1 MINNRHGKETPTTGS
16 QIIVEQPV
24 KVLLVD
30 DRPDKLI
37 ALESILAD
45 PAIELVLAHS
55 GKEALRLVL
64 AHDFAVILLDVSMP
78 IMDGFETAS
87 LIRQRKSSEHTPIIF
102 ITAYSDTEMPASR
115 GYSLGAVDYIFAP
128 VNPDILRAKVS
139 VFIELFKKA
148 REAQRQGEWLRKLAE
163 RRASTLEVRLDN
175 LLNRL
180 NVGVFNA
187 TSDGVLISAN
197 PAFFQ
202 LFGINPA
209 IDPATFN
216 LARLYPQEADHEQ
229 LIALLKSEGQV
240 QDYHVRQRNLDG
252 TLMWVSL
259 SNVLVTDVKGNQH
272 IDGLVEDITARK
284 MAEAALMAK
293 MEELARSNAELEEF
307 AYVASH
313 DLQEPLRM
321 VSSYSSLLAGRYAQS
336 LDEKGQS
343 YLGQL
348 IGGASRMQDL
358 IRDILAF
365 AKIGKLPNHALVDCN
380 EVIEKTLF
388 NLKEIIADSGAIITR
403 DQLPTLIAEPVLLG
417 QVFQNLIGNAIKFRH
432 KERPATVHI
441 SVERS
446 GAFWSFAVTDNGIGI
461 PPQFYEKIFGVFQ
474 RLHSSDD
481 YAGTGIGLAICRKAI
496 QKHGGTITVNSV
508 PEGGSVFRFLLSGN
522 EPDQSLIT
530 KSA

>member
-1 MINNRHGKETPTTGS
+1 MKNAHENETPTSGNQAVS
-16 QIIVEQPV
+16 DQPV

-37 ALESILAD
+37 ALESILAG
-45 PAIELVLAHS
+45 PALELVLAHS

-64 AHDFAVILLDVSMP
+64 AHEFAVILLDVSMP

-102 ITAYSDTEMPASR
+102 ITAYSDSEMPASR

-128 VNPDILRAKVS
+128 VVPEILRAKVS
-139 VFIELFKKA
+139 VFIDLFKKA
-148 REAQRQGEWLRKLAE
+148 REAQRQGEWLKNQAE
-163 RRASTLEVRLDN
+163 RRASSLEIRLDD

-180 NVGVFNA
+180 NVGVFSA

-197 PAFFQ
+197 PAFFR

-216 LARLYPQEADHEQ
+216 LARLYAQEADRAQ
-229 LIALLKSEGQV
+229 LLALLEREGQV
-240 QDYHVRQRNLDG
+240 QDYPVRQRHLDG
-252 TLMWVSL
+252 TIIWVSL
-259 SNVLVTDVKGNQH
+259 SKVLVTDAKGVQH
-272 IDGLVEDITARK
+272 IDGLVEDITDRK
-284 MAEAALMAK
+284 MAEVTLMAK

-321 VSSYSSLLAGRYAQS
+321 VSSYSSLLAGQYAQH
-336 LDEKGQS
+336 LDEKGLAF
-343 YLGQL
+343 LGQL
-348 IGGASRMQDL
+348 VGGASRMQDL

-380 EVIEKTLF
+380 EVIEKALF
-388 NLKEIIADSGAIITR
+388 NLKDIIADSGATVTR
-403 DQLPTLIAEPVLLG
+403 DQLPKLIGEPVLLG
-417 QVFQNLIGNAIKFRH
+417 QVFQNLIGNAIKFRN
-432 KERPATVHI
+432 KERPATVNI

-446 GAFWSFAVTDNGIGI
+446 GAFWSFAITDNGIGI
-461 PPQFYEKIFGVFQ
+461 QPQFYEKIFSVFQ
-474 RLHSSDD
+474 RLHSSDE

-496 QKHGGTITVNSV
+496 EKHGGTITVNSV
-508 PEGGSVFRFLLSGN
+508 PGSGSVFRFLLSGN
-522 EPDQSLIT
+522 EPDHSLIA
-530 KSA
+530 KSV

>member
-1 MINNRHGKETPTTGS
+1 MKNSHGNETPTSGNQVVS
-16 QIIVEQPV
+16 DQPV

-37 ALESILAD
+37 ALQSILAG
-45 PAIELVLAHS
+45 PALELVLANS

-102 ITAYSDTEMPASR
+102 ITAYSDSEMPASR

-128 VNPDILRAKVS
+128 VDPDILRAKVS
-139 VFIELFKKA
+139 VFIDLFKKS
-148 REAQRQGEWLRKLAE
+148 QKIQYQSEWLRKQAE
-163 RRASTLEVRLDN
+163 RRASSLEIRLDD

-180 NVGVFNA
+180 NVGVFSA
-187 TSDGVLISAN
+187 TSDWVLISAN
-197 PAFFQ
+197 PAFFR

-209 IDPATFN
+209 IAPETFN
-216 LARLYPQEADHEQ
+216 LAKLYSQEEDRVNLMARLE
-229 LIALLKSEGQV
+229 SEGQV
-240 QDYHVRQRNLDG
+240 QDYHVRQCHLDG

-259 SNVLVTDVKGNQH
+259 SKVLVTDDKGNRH
-272 IDGLVEDITARK
+272 IDGLVEDITDRK
-284 MAEAALMAK
+284 MAEATLMAK

-321 VSSYSSLLAGRYAQS
+321 VSSYSSLLAERYAQQ
-336 LDEKGQS
+336 LDEKGKMF
-343 YLGQL
+343 LGQL
-348 IGGASRMQDL
+348 VGGARRMQAL

-380 EVIEKTLF
+380 EVIEKALF
-388 NLKEIIADSGAIITR
+388 NLKDIIADSGATVTR
-403 DQLPTLIAEPVLLG
+403 DQLPTLIGEPVLLG
-417 QVFQNLIGNAIKFRH
+417 QVFQNLISNAIKFRH
-432 KERPATVHI
+432 KDRCPTVHV
-441 SVERS
+441 SVERR

-461 PPQFYEKIFGVFQ
+461 PPQFYEKIFSVFQ

-496 QKHGGTITVNSV
+496 QKHGGTISVQSV
-508 PEGGSVFRFLLSGN
+508 PGSGSVFRFQLSSSETDHLHIAN
-522 EPDQSLIT
+522 
-530 KSA
+530 SA

>member
-1 MINNRHGKETPTTGS
+1 MKNTQGNETPTLGNQVVS
-16 QIIVEQPV
+16 NQPV

-37 ALESILAD
+37 ALESILAG
-45 PAIELVLAHS
+45 PALELVLAHS

-64 AHDFAVILLDVSMP
+64 AHEFAVILLDVSMP

-102 ITAYSDTEMPASR
+102 ITAYSDSEMPASR

-128 VNPDILRAKVS
+128 VVPEILRAKVS
-139 VFIELFKKA
+139 VFIDLFKKA
-148 REAQRQGEWLRKLAE
+148 REAQRQGEWLKNQAE
-163 RRASTLEVRLDN
+163 RRASSLEVRLDN

-180 NVGVFNA
+180 NVGVFSA
-187 TSDGVLISAN
+187 TSDGVLLSAN

-209 IDPATFN
+209 VDPATFN
-216 LARLYPQEADHEQ
+216 LARLYPHKADHEQ
-229 LIALLKSEGQV
+229 LLALLESKGQV
-240 QDYHVRQRNLDG
+240 QDYHVRQHHLDG
-252 TLMWVSL
+252 TLIWVSL
-259 SNVLVTDVKGNQH
+259 SKVLVTDAKGNRH

-284 MAEAALMAK
+284 MAEVTLMAK

-321 VSSYSSLLAGRYAQS
+321 VSSYSSLLAGQYAQH
-336 LDEKGQS
+336 LDQKGLEF
-343 YLGQL
+343 LGQL
-348 IGGASRMQDL
+348 VGGASRMQDL

-380 EVIEKTLF
+380 EVIEKALF
-388 NLKEIIADSGAIITR
+388 NLKDIIANSGATVTR
-403 DQLPTLIAEPVLLG
+403 DQLPTLIGEPVLLG

-446 GAFWSFAVTDNGIGI
+446 GAFWSFAITDNGIGI
-461 PPQFYEKIFGVFQ
+461 QPQFYEKIFSVFQ
-474 RLHSSDD
+474 RLHSSDE
-481 YAGTGIGLAICRKAI
+481 YTGTGIGLAICRKAI

-508 PEGGSVFRFLLSGN
+508 PGSGSVFRFLLSGN
-522 EPDQSLIT
+522 EPDHTLIA